1 MSKKPP
7 AYRAENMTKIES
19 VQRTSQRSFLQGF
32 VPIGTVVLDEEQF

>member
-1 MSKKPP
+1 MEGYATP
-7 AYRAENMTKIES
+7 APLVVIES